1 VGEFVTVTEKNRV
14 ATIRLDRPPI
24 NALNTQIQHELQQ
37 AAKTVS
43 VDTDIRSVVLY
54 GGDKVFAAGADVK
67 EIAGAHSADIEIVS
81 RAMQTALDA
90 IAGIGKPVIAAI
102 NGYALG
108 GGLEL
113 ALCADFRVCG
123 RSARLGLPEILLGI
137 IPGGGGTQRL
147 PRLIGPARA
156 KNLIFTGRFLDAQEA
171 LAIGLID
178 EVVEDVDTYEAA
190 TRLAGR
196 FHAGPPLAINAA
208 KQTINAGLDLDLNEG
223 LELERQRFSALFGT
237 EDQRIGMSSFIQHG
251 PGKAHFVGR

>member
-1 VGEFVTVTEKNRV
+1 
-14 ATIRLDRPPI
+14 
-24 NALNTQIQHELQQ
+24 
-37 AAKTVS
+37 
-43 VDTDIRSVVLY
+43 
-54 GGDKVFAAGADVK
+54 
-67 EIAGAHSADIEIVS
+67 
-81 RAMQTALDA
+81 MQTALDA
-90 IAGIGKPVIAAI
+90 IARIGKPVVAAI

-196 FHAGPPLAINAA
+196 FRAGPPLAISAA